1 MGLLPHLTLTHPRRH
16 LRPTKRVQ
24 RLLLSTPPHLM
35 IRMKKKVLV
44 AATLTRKRKIR
55 EIRKK
60 TKKLKKK
67 AKNRK
72 KRAKSKKRRTKRPK
86 KTKRRRKRLS
96 DKKLEDIKLLDML
109 EDIKLLDML
118 KLHCKPSA
126 VHAFS
131 LFSTFL
137 LYNF

>member
-1 MGLLPHLTLTHPRRH
+1 ML
-16 LRPTKRVQ
+16 KKYFQRVQ
-24 RLLLSTPPHLM
+24 RSLLSTPLHLM
-35 IRMKKKVLV
+35 IRMKKRVLV
-44 AATLTRKRKIR
+44 MATPTRKTRKIR

-60 TKKLKKK
+60 TTNLKKK

-72 KRAKSKKRRTKRPK
+72 KRAKSRRKRTKRPK

-96 DKKLEDIKLLDML
+96 DKKLEDIKFLDS
-109 EDIKLLDML
+109 IGLDML
-118 KLHCKPSA
+118 KLHCIPPA

-131 LFSTFL
+131 VFSTFL

>member
-1 MGLLPHLTLTHPRRH
+1 MG
-16 LRPTKRVQ
+16 RPTKRVQ
-24 RLLLSTPPHLM
+24 RLLLSTPPHLT

-44 AATLTRKRKIR
+44 TATLTRKRKIR

-60 TKKLKKK
+60 TKKPKKK

-72 KRAKSKKRRTKRPK
+72 KRAKS
-86 KTKRRRKRLS
+86 TKRRRKRLS

-118 KLHCKPSA
+118 KLHCIPSA